1 MSRRRTKHKLARD
14 IDYCDLKERLSS
26 RLGIPVEIL
35 GRPPT
40 DTDDGEI
47 IVINAED
54 GAPMHVDTVVVQAC
68 LAVTGERPDNRSNEE
83 RTLANLSAATNPEEQ
98 LTAIRGFLERAATD
112 EKHRMA
118 SLGTGGMEDV
128 KSYSQ

>member
-1 MSRRRTKHKLARD
+1 MSRHRKSHKLERD
-14 IDYCDLKERLSS
+14 IDYCDLKHRLSA
-26 RLGIPVEIL
+26 RLGVPVEVL

-40 DTDDGEI
+40 DTDDGSI

-54 GAPMHVDTVVVQAC
+54 GSPMHVDTVIVQSC
-68 LAVTGERPDNRSNEE
+68 LAVTADRPDTRSNEE
-83 RTLANLSAATNPEEQ
+83 RTLADLSSATNPEEQ